1 LPLFEDSWVCAV
13 WSGHPHKAERF
24 TVEEFLALPHLSF
37 RLGSPEHGSIAE
49 NYLAQL
55 GHSRRIVAATESL
68 ATAPFLLRETPVVS
82 LVPRRLGERLTQAAD
97 IRLIEPP
104 FEVPPLREQL
114 VWSPRYS
121 ASAAHAWLRERLV
134 EVARAL

>member
-1 LPLFEDSWVCAV
+1 
-13 WSGHPHKAERF
+13 
-24 TVEEFLALPHLSF
+24 
-37 RLGSPEHGSIAE
+37 
-49 NYLAQL
+49 
-55 GHSRRIVAATESL
+55 
-68 ATAPFLLRETPVVS
+68 
-82 LVPRRLGERLTQAAD
+82 VPRRLGERLTQAAD

-104 FEVPPLREQL
+104 FEVPRLREQL